1 MKLSAAPVS
10 RQLQYTG
17 PNIPTNMS
25 LVPRGAQFGAGGGTK
40 PGLTAAGTIGAAAGG
55 NAIVDALTQRDR
67 DALNTQVQ

>member
-1 MKLSAAPVS
+1 
-10 RQLQYTG
+10 
-17 PNIPTNMS
+17 MS